1 MCCRIISLCNKNCE
15 STVTYVFSAI
25 WQRLFAFLPTALT
38 QAKKDVTLASKEVI
52 NLKETQKTFAKLAM
66 KIAQAAMIRNANQT
80 TCNIIFQP
88 KVPEGLA
95 NYKKVK

>member
-1 MCCRIISLCNKNCE
+1 MISC
-15 STVTYVFSAI
+15 SSAN
-25 WQRLFAFLPTALT
+25 RVDTG
-38 QAKKDVTLASKEVI
+38 QARWYPCFKEVI
-52 NLKETQKTFAKLAM
+52 NLKETQKAVAKLAM

-95 NYKKVK
+95 KFKKVKQ